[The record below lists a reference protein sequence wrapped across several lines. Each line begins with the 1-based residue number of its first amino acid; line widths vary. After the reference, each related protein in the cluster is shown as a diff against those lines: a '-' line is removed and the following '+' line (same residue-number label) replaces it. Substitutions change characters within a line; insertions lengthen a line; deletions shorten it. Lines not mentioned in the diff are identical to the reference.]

1 MKEAAFDISKEK
13 PIGGIDTFMREHRR
27 KSGEQIRYRNQD
39 RSKERCLSGKQKK
52 EEQKSNNIS
61 NAGTKEV

>member
-52 EEQKSNNIS
+52 EE
-61 NAGTKEV
+61 